1 MVSSISERF
10 KDIYIYIYIN
20 YTLLV
25 KCLIL
30 NIILFIFD
38 CKVKLFKIV

>member
-10 KDIYIYIYIN
+10 NEIYKN

-25 KCLIL
+25 KYLIRNIIL
-30 NIILFIFD
+30 NIFVFKIN
-38 CKVKLFKIV
+38 LFKIV